1 MTGTCHCQLPAE
13 QGGLSKEA
21 QVLGHQFRH
30 LVQMMMAFML
40 WDSLLV
46 DDGGRIVAKS
56 QTVDLDP
63 TFSG

>member
-1 MTGTCHCQLPAE
+1 MELGEIIPPQLVQMSQLMTHTG
-13 QGGLSKEA
+13 
-21 QVLGHQFRH
+21 H
-30 LVQMMMAFML
+30 LVQTMTAFVP

-46 DDGGRIVAKS
+46 DDGGRIIAES